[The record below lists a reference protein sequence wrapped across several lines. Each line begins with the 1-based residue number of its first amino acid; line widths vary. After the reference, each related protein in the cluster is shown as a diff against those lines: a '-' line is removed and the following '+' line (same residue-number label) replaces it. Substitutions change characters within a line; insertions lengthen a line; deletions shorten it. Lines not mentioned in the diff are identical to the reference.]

1 MLVPG
6 IRHGLHIPRSVTRL
20 LLAVLVLCGVV
31 AGWAILAPGRVSTD
45 GPALPYTSIGNIR
58 SIAYIE
64 PRDGRDHVMVRSSA
78 EGSEPVSLY
87 SLDIA
92 ISGLHARGLVSPDAA
107 RIALLNSGTTVSA
120 RMTLLQLS
128 GSAPTPVFAE
138 GTFDHLSRLAWSPDS
153 QRITAVRTTIG
164 AEGNI
169 STDVIE
175 VDALAGS
182 TRTVTSVKRPLEVAP
197 VGYSIDGARL
207 FWVVVDSSGSNLWM
221 ERDGVVSRVG
231 ELSPGRTKDW
241 SLSPDGSRLAFVDIL
256 GASSRNYVGRTL
268 TIASATI
275 TTLPATGN
283 QLGTAWRPGA
293 LLPEFGGPGGS
304 LQLSEP
310 SSEAAYIRPE
320 RWSPLGDLVVATVFA
335 EGSDRY
341 APLTQAIEIGGT
353 DRRELVT
360 DVQGASF
367 LGWVRDL
374 PHASAQLSELETT
387 AWQ

>member
-1 MLVPG
+1 ML
-6 IRHGLHIPRSVTRL
+6 I
-20 LLAVLVLCGVV
+20 AALVLCSVV
-31 AGWAILAPGRVSTD
+31 AGWAVFAPGRVSTD
-45 GPALPYTSIGNIR
+45 GPILPYAAIGNIR

-64 PRDGRDHVMVRSSA
+64 PRAGRDHVMVRSSA

-87 SLDIA
+87 SLNIA
-92 ISGLHARGLVSPDAA
+92 ISGLHARGLASPDAN

-120 RMTLLQLS
+120 RMTILQFS
-128 GSAPTPVFAE
+128 GASPQTTFAE
-138 GTFDHLSRLAWSPDS
+138 GHFDHLSRLAWSPDS
-153 QRITAVRTTIG
+153 LHITAVRTSIDPD
-164 AEGNI
+164 GNV
-169 STDVIE
+169 SKEVVE
-175 VDALAGS
+175 VDALAGTS
-182 TRTVTSVKRPLEVAP
+182 RTVTSVTRPLEVAP

-221 ERDGVVSRVG
+221 ERDGLASRIG
-231 ELSPGRTKDW
+231 ELSPGRTTDW

-310 SSEAAYIRPE
+310 SSDAAYIRPE
-320 RWSPLGDLVVATVFA
+320 RWAPLGDLVVATVFA

-367 LGWVRDL
+367 IGWVRDL
-374 PHASAQLSELETT
+374 PQPSAQLSELETT